1 MTDFEL
7 KREVESELN
16 WDPEVKSAAAIGV
29 SVKDGIVTLRG
40 HVDSFI
46 EKLAAENA
54 VTHVRGV
61 KAVVNELEV
70 RILKSS
76 ERTDEDLARAA
87 VEAIAWL
94 TEVPEDRIKIK
105 VENGI
110 ITLFGTVYWNY
121 QKQSAENAVRGLMG
135 VKGVINLIEVRPSAD
150 KALVKAKIEEAL
162 KRNAELDA
170 KSASQLRPL
179 ALRSSCAAPFARGRS
194 ERKQNAWL
202 GKRLDHV
209 RAERSQPGAKA

>member
-121 QKQSAENAVRGLMG
+121 QKQSAALASKVGWAAV
-135 VKGVINLIEVRPSAD
+135 SY
-150 KALVKAKIEEAL
+150 
-162 KRNAELDA
+162 
-170 KSASQLRPL
+170 
-179 ALRSSCAAPFARGRS
+179 
-194 ERKQNAWL
+194 
-202 GKRLDHV
+202 
-209 RAERSQPGAKA
+209 

>member
-1 MTDFEL
+1 MTDSEL

-16 WDPEVKSAAAIGV
+16 WDPEVNSVAAIGV
-29 SVKDGIVTLRG
+29 SVNDGIVTLRG

-54 VTHVRGV
+54 VTRVRGV

-70 RILKSS
+70 RMPKSS

-94 TEVPEDRIKIK
+94 TEAPQDRIKIK

-110 ITLFGTVYWNY
+110 ITLLGTVFWNY
-121 QKQSAENAVRGLMG
+121 QKQSAENALRGLLG

-170 KSASQLRPL
+170 KRITVETVGSKVILRG
-179 ALRSSCAAPFARGRS
+179 AVRSWA
-194 ERKQNAWL
+194 ERKE
-202 GKRLDHV
+202 
-209 RAERSQPGAKA
+209 AERVAWEAPGVTEVDNQITVAMAA